1 MRNLKEWFSANEL
14 VGIQGLPNTPQGL
27 NKKAR
32 TQQWKKRN
40 KDGVQGGAIEY
51 HYSSF
56 PLSVQQALGFEQADF
71 MKISEPESTYQ
82 QKPVI
87 ERDEIVVSRAKL
99 LTAIATLE
107 EILEI
112 THKTM
117 KPEAKAQMVLMI
129 YELLSEE
136 SANEK
141 IVEMMR
147 LVA

>member
-1 MRNLKEWFSANEL
+1 MRNFKEWFSANEL
-14 VGIQGLPNTPQGL
+14 TEFEGLPNSPQGI

-40 KDGVQGGAIEY
+40 KDGVQGGAVEY
-51 HYSSF
+51 HYSSL
-56 PLSVQQALGFEQADF
+56 PESVQLALGFGNEVREAEATNSY
-71 MKISEPESTYQ
+71 KISQVDTSNDYIT
-82 QKPVI
+82 
-87 ERDEIVVSRAKL
+87 VSRQRFI
-99 LTAIATLE
+99 TAISTLE

-141 IVEMMR
+141 IIEMMK

>member
-14 VGIQGLPNTPQGL
+14 VGIQGLPNTPQGI